1 MVVPLILGK
10 MFQDIFSGEINA
22 NETHISALIAGF
34 IFAFLTGVFA
44 CKWMIKIVKNSQLK
58 YFSYYCFVIGSIVII
73 TSLL

>member
-10 MFQDIFSGEINA
+10 MFQDIFSGKITVDEISFLPLF
-22 NETHISALIAGF
+22 IGF
-34 IFAFLTGVFA
+34 LFAFLTGLFA

-58 YFSYYCFVIGSIVII
+58 YFSYYCLIIGSTVII